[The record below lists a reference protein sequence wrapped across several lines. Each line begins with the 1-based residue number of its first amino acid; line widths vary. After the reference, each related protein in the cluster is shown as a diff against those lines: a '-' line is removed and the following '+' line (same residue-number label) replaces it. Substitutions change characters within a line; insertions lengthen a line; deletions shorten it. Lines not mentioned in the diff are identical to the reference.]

1 MNPQQ
6 TQQNPLSGILPMLMS
21 SGNPYAMA
29 AGALGTLLGLGGGGQ
44 AAPPQQMEVSRGSGT
59 QLGPT
64 SQLATDE
71 VSKPAEVKPEEK
83 QDPAPQNGPAPTA
96 PVSTGQPAQPQPQ
109 QAPVEKNAPPTNPTS
124 LPHEA
129 QHQQPAPA
137 PSPYPD
143 ILAEVQ
149 KLLAASGAQAGS
161 SASQFL
167 GGGGY

>member
-64 SQLATDE
+64 SQLATDQAQQ
-71 VSKPAEVKPEEK
+71 PAEAKPEEK
-83 QDPAPQNGPAPTA
+83 QDPAPQNGPSPTA
-96 PVSTGQPAQPQPQ
+96 PVFTGQPAQPQPP
-109 QAPVEKNAPPTNPTS
+109 QAPVEKNAPPEQPTS
-124 LPHEA
+124 LPQQA
-129 QHQQPAPA
+129 QQPAPA
-137 PSPYPD
+137 PAPYPD

-149 KLLAASGAQAGS
+149 KLFAAGGAGAGS
-161 SASQFL
+161 SF